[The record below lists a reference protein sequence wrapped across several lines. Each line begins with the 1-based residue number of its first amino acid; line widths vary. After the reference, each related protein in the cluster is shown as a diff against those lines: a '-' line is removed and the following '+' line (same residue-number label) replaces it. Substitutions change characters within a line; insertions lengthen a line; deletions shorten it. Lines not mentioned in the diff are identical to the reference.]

1 MRKVWAVIGATFLF
15 SIVAIGAR
23 PFGLLKDLQRSAARD
38 EKHSVDVQ
46 HLVRDY
52 LLHVPAE
59 MPGNRPAPLVV
70 VFHGGGGH
78 GWNMP
83 GFTRFDELADEQGFL
98 VAYPDSL
105 KGHWNDGRGQSDADD
120 IGFARALIDAIA
132 ERHAIDPRR
141 IYATGISNGGFFANR
156 LACDLADRIAAIASV
171 AATMP
176 RPLDTTCKPSRP
188 ISVLYIQGTEDPL
201 VPIGG
206 GRVGFGIGQGRGENL
221 SLNDSAQ
228 FWREHDAISSPPSVD
243 DLPDR
248 VDDGTHIHR
257 KAWVGSQAEVIV
269 FTIEGGGHT
278 WPGGPQYLPKWIV
291 GRTSQNLDA
300 TRTIWEFFKPLSLP

>member
-83 GFTRFDELADEQGFL
+83 GFTRFDELADEQGKEN
-98 VAYPDSL
+98 V
-105 KGHWNDGRGQSDADD
+105 KGRQPRNSSKN
-120 IGFARALIDAIA
+120 
-132 ERHAIDPRR
+132 ERRR
-141 IYATGISNGGFFANR
+141 
-156 LACDLADRIAAIASV
+156 LW
-171 AATMP
+171 
-176 RPLDTTCKPSRP
+176 
-188 ISVLYIQGTEDPL
+188 
-201 VPIGG
+201 
-206 GRVGFGIGQGRGENL
+206 QGRCGHG
-221 SLNDSAQ
+221 Q
-228 FWREHDAISSPPSVD
+228 KRPS
-243 DLPDR
+243 
-248 VDDGTHIHR
+248 
-257 KAWVGSQAEVIV
+257 
-269 FTIEGGGHT
+269 TIG
-278 WPGGPQYLPKWIV
+278 
-291 GRTSQNLDA
+291 
-300 TRTIWEFFKPLSLP
+300 